1 MDENYAPLP
10 ITAVSIEDEFWAP
23 RLRANRDRSIPLVYR
38 RCRDTGRIDAF
49 RLDWKPGMEPVPH
62 VFWDSD
68 VAKWVEAASYSLATH
83 PDPDLEALLDEVVAL
98 IVSAQQ
104 PDGYLN
110 PHFIVVEPEKRW
122 ANLRDRHELYCAGHL
137 VEAAVAHFQ
146 ATGKR
151 TLLDALCRYAD
162 HIGEIFGPGPEQR
175 NGYSGH
181 EEIELALVK
190 LYRAT
195 GRRRY
200 LELSRYFVDQRGRQ
214 PHYFDL
220 EAQARGED
228 SESFWAKSYAYMQ
241 AHLPV
246 REQRQVVG
254 HAVRALYLYSALADL
269 TGETGDRSL
278 LITCERLWL
287 HLCTQNMYITGGIGP
302 SRHNEGF
309 TADYDLPNETAYAE
323 TCAAVALVLWN
334 HRLLQLGCDG
344 RYADVMER
352 ALYNGV
358 LSGVSLDG
366 DRFFYENPLASQ
378 GHHHRQPWFD
388 CACCPPNLIRLLAS
402 LGQYVYAQDETD
414 VVVHLYVQ
422 GTGRFQV
429 GGQRV
434 ILRQE
439 TRYPW
444 DGRVTI
450 QMDTERPTSL
460 GLNLRIPGWCRDARL
475 SVNGEPVEIAS
486 RLDRGYVR
494 LERRWGPHDRVTLE
508 LAMPVERVYAHPDV
522 RQDVGQVALQR
533 GPLIYC
539 LEQVDHP
546 VPLQRIVLPRDAP
559 LSSRFEASLLG
570 GVTVI
575 TGEALVA
582 DTSGWDRTL
591 YRTQRSDLK
600 HCDMIAVPYY
610 AWDNRQPGGMQVWL
624 PVGWE

>member
-1 MDENYAPLP
+1 M
-10 ITAVSIEDEFWAP
+10 
-23 RLRANRDRSIPLVYR
+23 
-38 RCRDTGRIDAF
+38 
-49 RLDWKPGMEPVPH
+49 
-62 VFWDSD
+62 
-68 VAKWVEAASYSLATH
+68 
-83 PDPDLEALLDEVVAL
+83 
-98 IVSAQQ
+98 
-104 PDGYLN
+104 
-110 PHFIVVEPEKRW
+110 
-122 ANLRDRHELYCAGHL
+122 
-137 VEAAVAHFQ
+137 AHFH

-162 HIGEIFGPGPEQR
+162 HIDQVFGPGPGQR
-175 NGYSGH
+175 QGYSGH

-200 LELSRYFVDQRGRQ
+200 LELSRYFVDQRGCQ

-228 SESFWAKSYAYMQ
+228 PASFWAKSYAYMQ

-246 REQRQVVG
+246 REQHQVVG

-269 TGETGDRSL
+269 AGETGDRSL
-278 LITCERLWL
+278 LATCERLWL
-287 HLCTQNMYITGGIGP
+287 HLCTRNLYITGGIGP
-302 SRHNEGF
+302 SGHNEGF

-323 TCAAVALVLWN
+323 TCAAVALVFWN
-334 HRLLQLGCDG
+334 HRLLQLGRDG
-344 RYADVMER
+344 RYADLMER

-366 DRFFYENPLASQ
+366 ERFFYENPLASQ

-429 GGQRV
+429 GGQSV

-450 QMDTERPTSL
+450 QLDLERPASL

-494 LERRWGPHDRVTLE
+494 LERRWGPQDRVTLE

-522 RQDVGQVALQR
+522 RQDVGRVALQR
-533 GPLIYC
+533 GPLVYC

-546 VPLQRIVLPRDAP
+546 VPLHRIVLPRGAT
-559 LSSRFEASLLG
+559 LSSRFEADLLG
-570 GVTVI
+570 GVVVI
-575 TGEALVA
+575 AGEALAA
-582 DTSGWDRTL
+582 DVSDWEQTL
-591 YRTQRSDLK
+591 YRTRSPDLK
-600 HCDMIAVPYY
+600 HCGIVAVPYY
-610 AWDNRQPGGMQVWL
+610 TWDNRQPGGMRVWL
-624 PVGWE
+624 PAGPE